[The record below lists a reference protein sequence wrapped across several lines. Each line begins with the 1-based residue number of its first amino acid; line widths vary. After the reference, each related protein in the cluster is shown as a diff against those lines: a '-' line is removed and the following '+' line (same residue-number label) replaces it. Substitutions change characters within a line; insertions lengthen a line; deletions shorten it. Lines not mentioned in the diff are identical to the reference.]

1 LAALAVCADRRANLP
16 AAFTKEA
23 FIERALFGVIH
34 WMSVKQW
41 ELAHTYGLE
50 GRQDWL
56 HGSRNASG
64 QWAGIGEPR
73 GWPFSW
79 PSVFYTAP
87 HMLFAPVNGR
97 ENYFS
102 WEPRLVSFYRT
113 NQWYQLQ
120 MTVNPGWP
128 GASEGPMDWPYHMGF
143 TTAVVDDLITA
154 KAPGPVSAM
163 HLARYFQ
170 VRTKLAQLA
179 NTDLPFNQPDPA
191 APTDLFRNKGHQSRA
206 SLAIHKLGVGE
217 VVDRGPEDWEKSRF
231 RQLDAVTPGLHLMF
245 INSSISLYN
254 AMYANTTYEQW
265 RRCDPNAM
273 FGTESEVKSGFRFCL
288 DPKRTPLPLN
298 SKGQPHLVGGWVDW
312 TTEQYTS
319 WSVISARNH
328 GAEAQRLKTFSDW
341 TNRMW
346 PN

>member
-1 LAALAVCADRRANLP
+1 
-16 AAFTKEA
+16 
-23 FIERALFGVIH
+23 
-34 WMSVKQW
+34 
-41 ELAHTYGLE
+41 
-50 GRQDWL
+50 
-56 HGSRNASG
+56 
-64 QWAGIGEPR
+64 
-73 GWPFSW
+73 
-79 PSVFYTAP
+79 
-87 HMLFAPVNGR
+87 
-97 ENYFS
+97 
-102 WEPRLVSFYRT
+102 
-113 NQWYQLQ
+113 

-143 TTAVVDDLITA
+143 TTAVVDDLVTA
-154 KAPGPVSAM
+154 KAPAAVSAS

-179 NTDLPFNQPDPA
+179 NTNLPFNVPDPTD
-191 APTDLFRNKGHQSRA
+191 PTNLFKNKGLQSKA
-206 SLAIHKLGVGE
+206 DLANHKLGVGE
-217 VVDRGPEDWEKSRF
+217 VVDRGPEDYEKSRF

-298 SKGQPHLVGGWVDW
+298 SKGQQHLVGGWVDW

-341 TNRMW
+341 TTRMW